1 MNEPAVNRAS
11 AAFQIVF
18 NDRST
23 AELSALPKPLQLEV
37 MSSFNLTPEDMTK
50 LEQDDRFGRLEREGR
65 TLYRFRAHD
74 YRIYFE
80 QTAKGIS
87 IHRILHKNTITDFL
101 FRSNLPVGEDEALQK
116 NPEFWKLIDDR

>member
-1 MNEPAVNRAS
+1 MSEPSVAKAS
-11 AAFQIVF
+11 QAFQIVF
-18 NDRST
+18 NNTSA

-37 MSSFNLTPEDMTK
+37 MAAFNLSPEDMLKTDQ
-50 LEQDDRFGRLEREGR
+50 ERFGRLEREGR
-65 TLYRFRAHD
+65 ALFRFRAND

-80 QTAKGIS
+80 ETTKGIEV
-87 IHRILHKNTITDFL
+87 HRILHKNTLTDFL